1 MKKILVLLLILLS
14 HQVMSQAVIGYTPPQ
29 LREKFPNVSWEYGK
43 WGPEGDKTMMM
54 MIWRSDEMVVNYFF
68 NKNNVTESC
77 TIVPLTQGILQ
88 GMVEKYN
95 NRYVIVDKQTWR
107 FYNDGTIFL
116 CKLKALDT
124 GVFYFWWTEE

>member
-1 MKKILVLLLILLS
+1 
-14 HQVMSQAVIGYTPPQ
+14 MSQAVIGYTPPQ